1 VLEAS
6 VALSWCFNN
15 EATAVGDRVLERLAA
30 ETVSVPAIWHLEIA
44 NVLALSERR
53 GRITPANSSEFIA
66 LHETLDVVIDE
77 ETPSRALGRVLDLAR
92 AERLTAYDAAYLE
105 LVIWSWRCGWAFRSH
120 PRAAIC
126 AMLPSASASAC
137 PGRLGTN
144 DLQQYRVEPD
154 RENASTYFPARRPTT
169 GAKASR

>member
-1 VLEAS
+1 M
-6 VALSWCFNN
+6 
-15 EATAVGDRVLERLAA
+15 LERLAA

-53 GRITPANSSEFIA
+53 GRIAPANSSEFIA
-66 LHETLDVVIDE
+66 LLETLDVVIDE

-105 LVIWSWRCGWAFRSH
+105 LAMRRGIPLASKDADLCD
-120 PRAAIC
+120 AAER
-126 AMLPSASASAC
+126 LGVSV
-137 PGRLGTN
+137 PGRGTN

-154 RENASTYFPARRPTT
+154 RENASTYFPARRATT